1 MDSGRLAGHSSLRGT
16 PALTP
21 RAYPD
26 GVTSPG
32 PAIETHDLLKVYRGR
47 PVVDGLTLRVERGEV
62 FGFLGPNGA
71 GKSTTVK
78 LLLGLALPSGGQLNV
93 LGGPPAD
100 PGVRA
105 QLGFLP
111 EQFRFQT
118 WMTAEEF
125 LRFHGRLAGMKA
137 ADLNARVPEVLATVG
152 LDGRGRESLGGY
164 SKGML
169 QRCGLAGA
177 ILARPRLVFLDE
189 PTSALD
195 PIGRV
200 EVREIIEALRAQGV
214 TVFLNSHLLSEV
226 EQVCDR
232 VAFVKQGRVLRQG
245 SMRELMGGV
254 IPVDLRLDAA
264 SPNLLGTLSRLG
276 EVRHVREA
284 HGLTEIELWLDREDT
299 LPAVARAIL
308 DGGAQLYALTPR
320 RPDLETMFLDLI
332 EDTPGRVPQE
342 AARA

>member
-1 MDSGRLAGHSSLRGT
+1 MDLLSGA
-16 PALTP
+16 A
-21 RAYPD
+21 AYAV
-26 GVTSPG
+26 GVSAVNVPVNTTVN
-32 PAIETHDLLKVYRGR
+32 AIETQGLRKEYRGR
-47 PVVDGLTLRVERGEV
+47 AVVDGLSLTVGQGEV

-71 GKSTTVK
+71 GKSTTIK
-78 LLLGLALPSGGQLNV
+78 MLLGLVHPSGGVVRV
-93 LGGPPAD
+93 LGGSPSDPA
-100 PGVRA
+100 VRA

-125 LRFHGRLAGMKA
+125 LRFHGRLAGLSA
-137 ADLNARVPEVLATVG
+137 PDIARRVPEVLELVG
-152 LDGRGRESLGGY
+152 LGGRGHENLGGY

-177 ILARPRLVFLDE
+177 VLAKPRLVFLDE

-200 EVREIIEALRAQGV
+200 EVREIIERLRGDGV
-214 TVFLNSHLLSEV
+214 SVFLNSHLLSEV

-232 VAFVKQGRVLRQG
+232 VAFVKQGRVLEQG

-254 IPVDLRLDAA
+254 IPVDIRVDELRPGLLDA
-264 SPNLLGTLSRLG
+264 LRGLG
-276 EVRHVREA
+276 ELRHTDTNTPGRADVEV
-284 HGLTEIELWLDREDT
+284 WLQHTDAI
-299 LPAVARAIL
+299 PALADAIHASGAR
-308 DGGAQLYALTPR
+308 LYALTPR
-320 RPDLETMFLDLI
+320 RPDLETMFLELI
-332 EDTPGRVPQE
+332 EDTPDAPSHHVQG

>member
-1 MDSGRLAGHSSLRGT
+1 MNAIRINAIQTRELRKEYKGRA
-16 PALTP
+16 
-21 RAYPD
+21 
-26 GVTSPG
+26 
-32 PAIETHDLLKVYRGR
+32 
-47 PVVDGLTLRVERGEV
+47 VVEGLTLDVREGEV

-78 LLLGLALPSGGQLNV
+78 MLLGLVLPTSGQLEV
-93 LGGPPAD
+93 LGGTPAD
-100 PGVRA
+100 PNIRA
-105 QLGFLP
+105 RLGFLP

-125 LRFHGRLAGMKA
+125 LSFHGRLAGLKA
-137 ADLNARVPEVLATVG
+137 DELRVRIPQVLGTVG
-152 LDGRGRESLGGY
+152 LGGRGREQLGGY

-169 QRCGLAGA
+169 QRAGLAGA

-200 EVREIIEALRAQGV
+200 EVREIIERLRAEGV

-232 VAFVKQGRVLRQG
+232 VAFVKRGRVLQEG
-245 SMRELMGGV
+245 SMQELMGGV
-254 IPVDLRLDAA
+254 IPVDLRVDELRPGLLDA
-264 SPNLLGTLSRLG
+264 LSGLG
-276 EVRHVREA
+276 EIRRTDINTPGRA
-284 HGLTEIELWLDREDT
+284 DLELWLQREDI
-299 LPAVARAIL
+299 LPAVATAVH
-308 DGGAQLYALTPR
+308 DSGARLFAMTPR

-332 EDTPGRVPQE
+332 EDRPGAAPPESAHQAGSE
-342 AARA
+342 HQPGAARA

>member
-1 MDSGRLAGHSSLRGT
+1 MLE
-16 PALTP
+16 
-21 RAYPD
+21 
-26 GVTSPG
+26 GVA
-32 PAIETHDLLKVYRGR
+32 AIETRELRKVYRSR
-47 PVVDGLTLRVERGEV
+47 AVVDGLTLTVGEGEV

-78 LLLGLALPSGGQLNV
+78 MLLGLVHPSGGEVRV
-93 LGGPPAD
+93 LGGSPAD
-100 PGVRA
+100 PAVRA
-105 QLGFLP
+105 RLGFLP

-118 WMTAEEF
+118 WMTGEEF
-125 LRFHGRLAGMKA
+125 LRFHGRLAGLSA
-137 ADLNARVPEVLATVG
+137 AELRVRAPQVLGTVG
-152 LDGRGRESLGGY
+152 LGGRGGEALSGY

-169 QRCGLAGA
+169 QRVGLAGA

-200 EVREIIEALRAQGV
+200 EVREIIERLRGEGV

-232 VAFVKQGRVLRQG
+232 VAFVKSGRVLRQG

-254 IPVDLRLDAA
+254 LPVDLRVDHLSPALLAA
-264 SPNLLGTLSRLG
+264 LAQVG
-276 EVRHVREA
+276 EVRHTDLNTPGRA
-284 HGLTEIELWLDREDT
+284 GAELWLEREDS
-299 LPAVARAIL
+299 LPALADAVHAHGAR
-308 DGGAQLYALTPR
+308 LYALTPR
-320 RPDLETMFLDLI
+320 RPDLETLFLELI
-332 EDTPGRVPQE
+332 EGSPEPAPVGEPVRG